1 MSDRILLYGAN
12 GYTGSLIA
20 RLAVQRGLRPI
31 LAGRNEEKIKP
42 LAAYL
47 NLEYRSLALNDTKAL
62 EAELQNVVA
71 VLHCAGPFEQTW
83 KAMVTAC
90 LRTKTHYLD
99 ITGEW
104 SVFEAIAALDAEAKA
119 AGVMLLPGVGFDVVP
134 SDCLAAHLKVRMPA
148 AEKLAIAL
156 QMSADSGSLSAGQLS
171 RGTATTMVQGQS
183 RPGMVRRGGVL
194 TPVPAAWRTRT
205 IDLGRGPVFT
215 TTIPWGDVSTA
226 YYSTGIPDIEVY
238 AALSPST
245 YRMMLASRYLGW
257 FLGLPAVQN
266 FQKRAIAKRPPG
278 PTDLQR
284 QQGRTL
290 LWGEVEDKVGN
301 KLVSRLQC
309 PEGYTLTAITAVT
322 IAEKVLAG
330 QLKAGFQTPSLAY
343 GADLILS
350 IEGVVLDNIT

>member
-20 RLAVQRGLRPI
+20 RLAVQRGLHPI

-62 EAELQNVVA
+62 ETELQNVVA
-71 VLHCAGPFEQTW
+71 VLHCAGPFQQTW

-104 SVFEAIAALDAEAKA
+104 TVFEAIAALDAEAKA

-134 SDCLAAHLKVRMPA
+134 SDCLAAHLKGRMPA
-148 AEKLAIAL
+148 AQKLAIAF
-156 QMSADSGSLSAGQLS
+156 QMATTNELDLSSLS
-171 RGTATTMVQGQS
+171 RGTLNTMLAGQS
-183 RPGMVRRGGVL
+183 RPGIVRRDGVL
-194 TPVPAAWRTRT
+194 TRVPAAWKTRT

-215 TTIPWGDVSTA
+215 ATIPWGDVSTA

-238 AALSPST
+238 AALSPSR

-257 FLGLPAVQN
+257 FLSLPVVKN

-284 QQGRTL
+284 QQGIAL
-290 LWGEVEDKVGN
+290 LWGEVEDKAGN
-301 KLVSRLQC
+301 KLISRLQC
-309 PEGYTLTAITAVT
+309 PEGYTLTAKTAVT

-343 GADLILS
+343 GADFILS
-350 IEGVVLDNIT
+350 IEGVIREDMT